1 MDLKKN
7 YEEVKEKSLNAL
19 KGTGKTLDDILIL
32 GVSKTV
38 DVTTLNEAVKL
49 GITTLGEN
57 RVQELLEKYDKVEG
71 ATWHLI
77 GHLQTNKVKYIID
90 KVELIHSV
98 DSVKLLK
105 EIERCAKK
113 INKVQRVLIEVNVSG
128 EETKFG
134 VPIDNVYEFLEEAKS
149 IENVQIEGFMTMA
162 PLLETEDKIRS
173 IFKKLY
179 NLYIDIKGKKY
190 DNVNMK
196 YLSMGMSLDYEIALS
211 EGANIIRVGR
221 NLFKR

>member
-7 YEEVKEKSLNAL
+7 YEEIKQKAKEAL
-19 KGTGKTLDDILIL
+19 KETGRSLDDILIL

-38 DVTTLNEAVKL
+38 DTDTLNEAVKL

-71 ATWHLI
+71 TSWHLI

-98 DSVKLLK
+98 DSIKLLN
-105 EIERCAKK
+105 EISRCAKK
-113 INKVQRVLIEVNVSG
+113 IGKVQRVLIEINVSG
-128 EETKFG
+128 EESKFG
-134 VPIDNVYEFLEEAKS
+134 VPIDDAYEFLEEAKT
-149 IENVQIEGFMTMA
+149 IENVKIEGFMTMA
-162 PLLETEDKIRS
+162 PLLETEENVHA

-179 NLYIDIKGKKY
+179 NLYIDIKDKKY
-190 DNVNMK
+190 DNISMK
-196 YLSMGMSLDYEIALS
+196 YLSMGMSQDYHIALL